1 MENAQLEVSEKLFL
15 MAKKQYYEHKN
26 ISREEYLETLELIL
40 KRLNKEE
47 IKFQQLETF
56 NSILLE
62 KNFSINLK
70 DTINYVLSNN

>member
-47 IKFQQLETF
+47 MKFHQLEKF

-62 KNFSINLK
+62 KNFSLNIK

>member
-47 IKFQQLETF
+47 IKFQQLAKF